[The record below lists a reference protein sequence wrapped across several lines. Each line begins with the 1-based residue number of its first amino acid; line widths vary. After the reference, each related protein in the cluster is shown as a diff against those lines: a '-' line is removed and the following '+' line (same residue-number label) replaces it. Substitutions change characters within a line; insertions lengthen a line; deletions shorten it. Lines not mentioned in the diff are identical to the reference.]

1 MRDHLLGCY
10 QFQADLAH
18 TQPAAVGVPN
28 RLKRAPAK
36 VKDTSARD
44 FEAGDKTPVSMRA
57 DFPHEYDLHTMY
69 GDAAKDAYRKT
80 KNWLYGDFE
89 PASIGVDPARPG
101 GDRTAVGVLMLQEQ
115 ANKELESIRSAVVRV
130 HAENRAEIVARI
142 LADKQALRPGKKPL
156 ALDLG
161 L

>member
-10 QFQADLAH
+10 QFQADLAQP
-18 TQPAAVGVPN
+18 QPAAVGVPN
-28 RLKRAPAK
+28 RLKPAPAK
-36 VKDTSARD
+36 VKDTSAQD

-69 GDAAKDAYRKT
+69 ADAAARSYREQSRI
-80 KNWLYGDFE
+80 YGYFE

-101 GDRTAVGVLMLQEQ
+101 SDRTAVGMLVLQEQ
-115 ANKELESIRSAVVRV
+115 AKRQLDAAFGNPKTAVS
-130 HAENRAEIVARI
+130 EDRATIVARI

-156 ALDLG
+156 ALDL
-161 L
+161 